1 MKPVTQEWL
10 NRAKDD
16 LDVVA
21 EIIEIVHLTNI
32 TAFHCQQAIEK
43 SFKAILEEQGKDVLR
58 VHSLVRLYNLVKEQ
72 VEVNVEELTLAEI
85 SDIYIEARYPLELG
99 LLPHGKP
106 SVEDAKRFHEIAK
119 TIYNDIVSFLS
130 GNT

>member
-32 TAFHCQQAIEK
+32 TADYPTSN
-43 SFKAILEEQGKDVLR
+43 SFI
-58 VHSLVRLYNLVKEQ
+58 
-72 VEVNVEELTLAEI
+72 
-85 SDIYIEARYPLELG
+85 
-99 LLPHGKP
+99 
-106 SVEDAKRFHEIAK
+106 
-119 TIYNDIVSFLS
+119 
-130 GNT
+130 